1 MRERSAGTAM
11 AVVGTRSGDGSFVTK
26 RTRTWR
32 DGSATMAGAE
42 KVFAC
47 SNGAGFGRTFR
58 VLPDNDAR
66 SMYIPTVLS
75 VRRELVRPSTAVLAL
90 ACGCIFFMDAREA
103 LQQLTK
109 RSANKT

>member
-1 MRERSAGTAM
+1 M

-32 DGSATMAGAE
+32 DGSATMAAAE

-75 VRRELVRPSTAVLAL
+75 VRRELVRPSTAVLASD
-90 ACGCIFFMDAREA
+90 AFFLWMRVRLFNS
-103 LQQLTK
+103 LQKEVRIRPDERTFQ
-109 RSANKT
+109 